1 MEPTEQGAVAA
12 TEATFD
18 ALIARPGLTLVDF
31 WAGWCGPCVRFA
43 PVFAAA
49 AAAHP
54 ETQFVKV
61 DTEAEEALS
70 LRFEIRSIPTLI
82 AFRNS
87 RVVHRASGAL
97 SRAALE
103 ALVTGLAVL
112 EDATIDE
119 RQANIARTARGE
131 RPDGVPADAQ
141 WDEDDEEWHAGATTD
156 AGKQGVWKAW
166 RADGTFASER
176 RYVDDCL
183 DGEAREFHE
192 DGSVASVRT
201 FAADARTGIH
211 VFHAPRGFSTVSMPF
226 REVAPQ
232 VTRVEIEH
240 DEQGRGTICRAFDR
254 DGNRVLLATG
264 EPYPTRPA
272 SLPETATFEESENCF
287 VDATVKDGNYVGL
300 VRKWDRDGRVLRE
313 MMFDDN
319 GMNGRYLAR
328 EGAFVDPR
336 AVFER
341 GTMRDN
347 YAAGVWELLDEN
359 QQVLRRVDVGEPLDT
374 DALWA
379 SPVAE
384 NRARTA
390 EEWETLSRQLVSE
403 GRQTE
408 ALLAAA
414 RAAGVQKRPDVLNAF
429 ADTFTLVRTEEGGF
443 ELANRAA
450 QSEDFSYMAN
460 ALLRGAR
467 LSSVLQLLC
476 VMADRAGRPRFALD
490 LVDAALA
497 LVPDKHP
504 YLRSRALLLLELGQ
518 VEDMDD
524 IVRRLEPVEA
534 DDATL
539 FREYAKLLFPRFG
552 MWQPQLAKEGTDRTV
567 RQSLDAVRR
576 VAAVYATRL
585 AILRDR
591 IVQRVESRGDPTPAW
606 LPPNI
611 AEVLSDGRVELA
623 ERTIDVDGETVTV
636 DETVGSSETVRRLM
650 AEWRDEWAALC
661 LLLWAVGEDAV
672 RIPTALA
679 PRAELGR
686 ADAAVAGF
694 LARLQGD
701 EEVAPDDA
709 HQIDGISYDELN
721 GQGANMAR
729 SQLFEMKVLLDWLTD
744 ARYVSPWQSDLRGGN
759 DDDDD

>member
-1 MEPTEQGAVAA
+1 MEPREPVSA
-12 TEATFD
+12 TDATFD

-43 PVFAAA
+43 PVFAAT

-70 LRFEIRSIPTLI
+70 MRFEISSIPTLI

-103 ALVTGLAVL
+103 SLVTGLAVL
-112 EDATIDE
+112 DDATIDK
-119 RQANIARTARGE
+119 RQANVERTARGE

-141 WDEDDEEWHAGATTD
+141 WDEDDEEWLVGTTTD
-156 AGKQGVWKAW
+156 SGKQGVWKAW

-176 RYVDDCL
+176 RYQDDCL

-192 DGSVASVRT
+192 DGSVASVRR
-201 FAADARTGIH
+201 FASDTRTGTH
-211 VFHAPRGFSTVSMPF
+211 VFHAPRGFSTVAMPF
-226 REVAPQ
+226 RQVAPQ
-232 VTRVEIEH
+232 VTRVEIDH

-254 DGNRVLLATG
+254 DGTRILLATG

-272 SLPETATFEESENCF
+272 SLPETATFEEDEGCF
-287 VDATVKDGNYVGL
+287 VDATIEDGNYVGL

-313 MMFDDN
+313 MTFDES
-319 GMNGRYLAR
+319 GMNGHYLAR
-328 EGAFVDPR
+328 DKFADPH

-359 QQVLRRVDVGEPLDT
+359 EQVLRRVDVGEPVDS

-384 NRARTA
+384 ERRRTA
-390 EEWETLSRQLVSE
+390 EEWETLSRRLVSE

-414 RAAGVQKRPDVLNAF
+414 RAAGVQKRPAVLNAF
-429 ADTFTLVRTEEGGF
+429 ADTFTLARTEESGF
-443 ELANRAA
+443 ELANRAG

-467 LSSVLQLLC
+467 LGPLLQLMC

-524 IVRRLEPVEA
+524 VVRRLEPVAA

-539 FREYAKLLFPRFG
+539 FREYGKLLFPRFG
-552 MWQPQLAKEGTDRTV
+552 MWQPRLATEGTDRTV

-576 VAAVYATRL
+576 VATVYATRL
-585 AILRDR
+585 AVLRDR

-611 AEVLSDGRVELA
+611 AEVLPDGRVELT
-623 ERTIDVDGETVTV
+623 ERTEDVDGNTVAI

-650 AEWRDEWAALC
+650 AEWRDEWAPLC
-661 LLLWAVGEDAV
+661 LLLWAVGEDAI
-672 RIPTALA
+672 RIPTSLA

-701 EEVAPDDA
+701 DEVPPEDA
-709 HQIDGISYDELN
+709 HQIDGIPCDALT
-721 GQGANMAR
+721 GQGASMAR

-744 ARYVSPWQSDLRGGN
+744 ASYVSPWQADLRGG
-759 DDDDD
+759 DDDDDD